1 MTIHSSICIAIL
13 AATVATTRA
22 QDVVDGF
29 AARSFTSST
38 GVTMPYRL
46 FTPDT
51 RAHRGP
57 LPIVIYLHG
66 SGGAGTDNLKQ
77 ISGGNTDGTHAWIA
91 PDMQARHP
99 AFVLAPQMTG
109 GNQWGAPRSDEI
121 TPHAAL
127 VLELL
132 ASLSKELAIDSDR
145 VYLVGQSLGGRGTWD
160 LISKR
165 PDLFAAAVPLCGDGS
180 ATRIS
185 KARAVPVWAFHG
197 ARDEVI
203 PVSASRELVAALKAA
218 GSSVKYT
225 EYPDTGHNVW
235 TRAFSEKDLAEWM
248 FMQRRPKRH

>member
-1 MTIHSSICIAIL
+1 MMERAPLGRPLGPAGGEPADLHERRGEL
-13 AATVATTRA
+13 RRPLRTVADRGRVRQAFGLPGPERLEPAGRA
-22 QDVVDGF
+22 SNAEEIRSAAHQHAGEVV
-29 AARSFTSST
+29 A
-38 GVTMPYRL
+38 
-46 FTPDT
+46 
-51 RAHRGP
+51 GP
-57 LPIVIYLHG
+57 
-66 SGGAGTDNLKQ
+66 
-77 ISGGNTDGTHAWIA
+77 
-91 PDMQARHP
+91 
-99 AFVLAPQMTG
+99 
-109 GNQWGAPRSDEI
+109 
-121 TPHAAL
+121 L
-127 VLELL
+127 VLELV
-132 ASLSKELAIDSDR
+132 ASLSKEFAIDSDR

-203 PVSASRELVAALKAA
+203 PVTASRELVAALKAA